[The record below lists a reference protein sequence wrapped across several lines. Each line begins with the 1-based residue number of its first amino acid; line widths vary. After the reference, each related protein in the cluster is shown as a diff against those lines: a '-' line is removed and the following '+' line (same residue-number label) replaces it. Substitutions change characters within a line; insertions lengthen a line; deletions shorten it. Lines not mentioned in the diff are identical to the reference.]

1 MIRPYWYDRRQDKE
15 EAVHMKITRLDETKK
30 EIPKM
35 EGASGIIKQVPVS
48 EQDGSPLFS
57 FRVFTFEPGGHTPFH
72 THPFEHINY
81 VIEGSGTVMTS
92 SGEERQIKKG
102 DFILILPN
110 EKHQYRNRSTSNPLV
125 IICAVPKEY
134 E

>member
-1 MIRPYWYDRRQDKE
+1 
-15 EAVHMKITRLDETKK
+15 MKITRLDETRK

-35 EGASGIIKQVPVS
+35 EGASGIFKQVPIS
-48 EQDGSPLFS
+48 KQDGSPHSS

-81 VIEGSGTVMTS
+81 VIEGSGSLVTE
-92 SGEERQIKKG
+92 SGEEREIKKG
-102 DFILILPN
+102 DFVLILPN
-110 EKHQYRNRSTSNPLV
+110 EKHQYRNKLTGGPLV
-125 IICAVPKEY
+125 MICAVPKEY